1 MRKASILAIFCL
13 LAACKTTTGSG
24 LEQPQAYVPPELGP
38 GNAWFTFVPSPA
50 RQHTFASRA
59 NYAHPE
65 LSGDGTSLV
74 YAATLNGKHS
84 DIFVQNVEARSTQ
97 EIAPHPMDDITP
109 CFNPDAT
116 RIAFASNRDGHWN
129 IYIAGMHAA
138 EPVVQVTD
146 DSWESFAPTFSPD
159 GRYLAYST
167 RRVKSEPWQIA
178 LADLKS
184 GSRTILCEG
193 VYPDFSPTGELI
205 AFTRNSRMK
214 PGWPS
219 IWTVTIDGSQR
230 SEVYRSDEHGAIT
243 PSFAGPD
250 WILFSTI
257 GRMDGNEKDGQFK
270 ADDIWVVNVNGTQA
284 ARATWHGMQDW
295 DPVFD
300 PHTDRC
306 YYISNR
312 DGVQNIY
319 SSSMRVPKLIADD
332 EMVFGAGGK

>member
-1 MRKASILAIFCL
+1 MRYAIILVICCSIS
-13 LAACKTTTGSG
+13 ACKSASG
-24 LEQPQAYVPPELGP
+24 DTLAQPEAYVPPELGP
-38 GNAWFTFVPSPA
+38 GNAWYSFVPHTA
-50 RQHTFASRA
+50 RQHTFATKA

-74 YAATLNGKHS
+74 YAATLNGLHS
-84 DIFVQNVEARSTQ
+84 DIFVQRVDERSVQ

-109 CFNPDAT
+109 CFSPDAT

-129 IYIAGMHAA
+129 IYIAGLNAA
-138 EPVVQVTD
+138 EPVTQVTD
-146 DSWESFAPTFSPD
+146 DSWENYGPSFSPD
-159 GRYLAYST
+159 GRYLAYSA
-167 RRVKSEPWQIA
+167 RRVKSEPWQIV
-178 LADLKS
+178 LSDLRS

-193 VYPDFSPTGELI
+193 VYPDFSPTGDLI
-205 AFTRNSRMK
+205 TFTRNSRMA

-219 IWTVTIDGSQR
+219 IWTVTVDGQER
-230 SEVYRSDEHGAIT
+230 KEVYRSDEHGAIT

-257 GRMDGNEKDGQFK
+257 GRMDGNKKDGQFK
-270 ADDIWVVNVNGTQA
+270 ADDIWVVNIDGTQA
-284 ARATWHGMQDW
+284 ARTTWHGMQDW

-300 PHTDRC
+300 AHTDRC

-319 SSSMRVPKLIADD
+319 SASLRIPKLIPDD
-332 EMVFGAGGK
+332 KLFGAGGN